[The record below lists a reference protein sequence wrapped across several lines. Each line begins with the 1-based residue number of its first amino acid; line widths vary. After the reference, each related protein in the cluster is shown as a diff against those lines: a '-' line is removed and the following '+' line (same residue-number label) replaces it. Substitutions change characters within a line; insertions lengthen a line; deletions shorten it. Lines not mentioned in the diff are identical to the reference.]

1 MKQVIKLSLL
11 CSALWLAG
19 CGDETNSSGAST
31 EVVYESYIQQALQR
45 DTTIKFALSGKDANV
60 PLPSFALMNAKD
72 GTLEIPSGS
81 NTSGSNPLVAM
92 GQVDG
97 WPITMPLFLD
107 FKGAGLADNIIT
119 SGIYLYELTD
129 SMTGSPSIKTLLT
142 NGVDYTAVSSAASD
156 KILIVP
162 TKALN
167 ASSEYILAV
176 TSEVSDANGNP
187 VGTSASY
194 AALKSKNKIYSEGDI
209 ATLQKVTQGVEKIFQ
224 LSGVDETQIVYSTW
238 FSTQS
243 VSNTLFATRGA
254 TASAFASG
262 SNQLE
267 TVWKQTGLGLDTAYT
282 MQLGTPVDFVTA
294 LTNDTNF
301 SNYIG
306 ADKKAAVITA
316 FNTVPTVSV
325 DVTKGTVRL
334 PYYLETGSNWNT
346 QPFESAMPSLA
357 KIKAALADS
366 KEQLTIGSQLLA
378 AGIDTSKLA
387 TDASEQL
394 KLMGLRLTKSDG
406 TALDPERYI
415 TRYSPVPKVKSVQDV
430 PFLLFTPAGA
440 APTDIVI
447 YQHGVTSAKEN
458 AYAFAK
464 NLVDKGLAVIAIDLP
479 LHGERSLDSSRSAN
493 SDPLAY
499 INLTYLAVAR
509 DNLRQSIL
517 DVLGL
522 RAALTLSQPLF
533 TGTPLSNINV
543 RNGSTKVRM
552 LGHSLGGIVG
562 TSAVAESNKTL
573 GSTLA
578 NALYSFSGAAIQ
590 NSGGQ
595 ISNLLLGSEYFGPQ
609 IKHNVALSA
618 STEYKG
624 FADAQCASLD
634 DSACYNLFTS
644 LATQEQL
651 AQVTS
656 GFQLFSYA
664 AQTLLDTIDPYS
676 VVSTK
681 LSSGALTTALY
692 FSEVDGDSVVP
703 NKVSNPTGSLVY
715 LSPQF
720 AGTEPLATLL
730 GLTTVNAG
738 QTVPNTTKSFVQF
751 NSTAKHSTFVAPQDS
766 GLADRFHHV
775 EMQTET
781 ADFLADDSLGAVSNS
796 NSVLK

>member
-72 GTLEIPSGS
+72 GTLEIPPGS

-107 FKGAGLADNIIT
+107 FKGAGLADGEIY

-129 SMTGSPSIKTLLT
+129 SMTSSPSIKTLLI

-156 KILIVP
+156 KILIMP
-162 TKALN
+162 AKALN

-282 MQLGTPVDFVTA
+282 MQLGTPVDFAAA
-294 LTNDTNF
+294 LTADDNF
-301 SNYIG
+301 STYIG
-306 ADKKAAVITA
+306 ADKKTA
-316 FNTVPTVSV
+316 ILGTYSAGTVN
-325 DVTKGTVRL
+325 VTKGTVRL

-394 KLMGLRLTKSDG
+394 KLMGLTLTKSDG

-447 YQHGVTSAKEN
+447 YQHGVTTAKEN

-464 NLVDKGLAVIAIDLP
+464 NLTAAGLAVIAIDLP
-479 LHGERSLDSSRSAN
+479 LHGERSLDSTRSAN

-595 ISNLLLGSEYFGPQ
+595 ISNLLLGSAFFGPK

-624 FADAQCASLD
+624 FADARCASLD
-634 DSACYNLFTS
+634 DSTCYKSFETS
-644 LATQEQL
+644 ATEEQR

-656 GFQLFSYA
+656 GFQMFSYA

-681 LSSGALTTALY
+681 LNNGGLTTPLY
-692 FSEVDGDSVVP
+692 FSEVDADSVVP

-738 QTVPNTTKSFVQF
+738 QTAPNATKSFVQF
-751 NSTAKHSTFVAPQDS
+751 NSTAKHSTFVAPQDA
-766 GLADRFHHV
+766 GYADLAHHT

-781 ADFLADDSLGAVSNS
+781 ADFLVNDSLDAITNTA
-796 NSVLK
+796 VLK

>member
-129 SMTGSPSIKTLLT
+129 SMTGSPSIKALLT

-394 KLMGLRLTKSDG
+394 KLMGLTLTKSDG

-430 PFLLFTPAGA
+430 PFLLFTPNGST
-440 APTDIVI
+440 PTNIVI

-464 NLVDKGLAVIAIDLP
+464 NLTAVGLAVIAIDLP
-479 LHGERSLDSSRSAN
+479 LHGERSLDSTRSAN

-533 TGTPLSNINV
+533 TGTPLSGINV
-543 RNGSTKVRM
+543 GTGSKVRM

-562 TSAVAESNKTL
+562 TSAIAESNKTL
-573 GSTLA
+573 GSTA
-578 NALYSFSGAAIQ
+578 ADAMYSFSGAAIQ

-624 FADAQCASLD
+624 FADAECASLD
-634 DSACYNLFTS
+634 DSACYESFERS
-644 LATQEQL
+644 ATEEQR

-656 GFQLFSYA
+656 GFQMFSYA

-681 LSSGALTTALY
+681 LNNGGLTTPLY

-738 QTVPNTTKSFVQF
+738 QTAPNATKSFVQF
-751 NSTAKHSTFVAPQDS
+751 NSTAKHSTFVAPQDA
-766 GLADRFHHV
+766 GYADLAHHT

-781 ADFLADDSLGAVSNS
+781 ADFLVNDSLDAITNTA
-796 NSVLK
+796 VLK

>member
-72 GTLEIPSGS
+72 GTLEIPPGS

-129 SMTGSPSIKTLLT
+129 SMTGSPSIKTLLI

-156 KILIVP
+156 KILIMP
-162 TKALN
+162 AKALN

-194 AALKSKNKIYSEGDI
+194 AALKSKNKIYREGDI

-334 PYYLETGSNWNT
+334 PYYLETGSKWNT

-394 KLMGLRLTKSDG
+394 KLMGLTLTKSDG

-430 PFLLFTPAGA
+430 PFLLFTPHGST
-440 APTDIVI
+440 PTNIVI

-464 NLVDKGLAVIAIDLP
+464 KLVDKGLAVIAIDLP

-533 TGTPLSNINV
+533 SGTPLSGINV
-543 RNGSTKVRM
+543 GTGSKVRM

-573 GSTLA
+573 GSTPA

-624 FADAQCASLD
+624 FADAECASLD
-634 DSACYNLFTS
+634 DSACYESFERS
-644 LATQEQL
+644 ATEEQR

-738 QTVPNTTKSFVQF
+738 QTAPNATKSFVQF
-751 NSTAKHSTFVAPQDS
+751 NSTAKHSTFVAPQDA
-766 GLADRFHHV
+766 GYADLAHHT

-781 ADFLADDSLGAVSNS
+781 ADFLLDDSLGAVSNS

>member
-1 MKQVIKLSLL
+1 MKHVIKLSLL

-72 GTLEIPSGS
+72 GTLEIPPGS

-129 SMTGSPSIKTLLT
+129 SMTGSPSIKALLT

-267 TVWKQTGLGLDTAYT
+267 AVWKQTGIGLDTAYT
-282 MQLGTPVDFVTA
+282 IQLDTPVDFAAA
-294 LTNDTNF
+294 LTADDNF
-301 SNYIG
+301 STYIG
-306 ADKKAAVITA
+306 ADKKTA
-316 FNTVPTVSV
+316 ILGTYTANTV

-366 KEQLTIGSQLLA
+366 KEQSTIGSQLLA

-394 KLMGLRLTKSDG
+394 KLVGLRLTKSDG

-430 PFLLFTPAGA
+430 PFLLFTPNGST
-440 APTDIVI
+440 PTNIVI

-464 NLVDKGLAVIAIDLP
+464 NLTAAGLAVMAIDLP
-479 LHGERSLDSSRSAN
+479 LHGERSLDSTRSAN

-522 RAALTLSQPLF
+522 RAALTLSQPHF
-533 TGTPLSNINV
+533 TGTPLSGINV
-543 RNGSTKVRM
+543 STGSTVRM

-562 TSAVAESNKTL
+562 TSAIAESNKTL
-573 GSTLA
+573 GST
-578 NALYSFSGAAIQ
+578 AA
-590 NSGGQ
+590 
-595 ISNLLLGSEYFGPQ
+595 
-609 IKHNVALSA
+609 NVALSA

-656 GFQLFSYA
+656 GFQMFSYA

-681 LSSGALTTALY
+681 LNNGGLTTPLY

-738 QTVPNTTKSFVQF
+738 QTAPNATKSFVQF
-751 NSTAKHSTFVAPQDS
+751 NSTAKHSTFVAPQDA
-766 GLADRFHHV
+766 GYADLAHHT

-781 ADFLADDSLGAVSNS
+781 ADFLVNDSLDAITNTA
-796 NSVLK
+796 VLK

>member
-1 MKQVIKLSLL
+1 MKQIIKISLL
-11 CSALWLAG
+11 CSALWLVG
-19 CGDETNSSGAST
+19 CGDETTSSGDST
-31 EVVYESYIQQALQR
+31 TVEYESYIQQALQR
-45 DTTIKFALSGKDANV
+45 DTTIKFALSGSNANV
-60 PLPSFALMNAKD
+60 PLPSFALMNASD
-72 GTLEIPSGS
+72 GTLEIPPGS

-107 FKGAGLADNIIT
+107 FKGAGLADGVIS

-129 SMTGSPSIKTLLT
+129 SMTGSPTIKTLLT
-142 NGVDYTAVSSAASD
+142 NGVDYTAISSAASD

-176 TSEVSDANGNP
+176 TSAVTDANGDP
-187 VGTSASY
+187 VGTSSSY
-194 AALKSKNKIYSEGDI
+194 AALKSKKKIYAEGDI

-224 LSGVDETQIVYSTW
+224 LSGVDDTQIVYSTW

-267 TVWKQTGLGLDTAYT
+267 AVWKQTGIGLNTAYT
-282 MQLGTPVDFVTA
+282 MQLGTPVDFEAA
-294 LTNDTNF
+294 LTADDNF
-301 SNYIG
+301 STYIG
-306 ADKKAAVITA
+306 ADKKAAIIGTYTD
-316 FNTVPTVSV
+316 NTV

-334 PYYLETGSNWNT
+334 PYYLETDSKWNT

-366 KEQLTIGSQLLA
+366 NEQFAIGSQLLA

-394 KLMGLRLTKSDG
+394 KLIGLTLTKSDG
-406 TALDPERYI
+406 TPLDPDRYI

-430 PFLLFTPAGA
+430 PFLLFTPHGST
-440 APTDIVI
+440 PTDIVI

-464 NLVDKGLAVIAIDLP
+464 NLTAAGLAVIAIDLP
-479 LHGERSLDSSRSAN
+479 LHGERSLDSTRSAN

-522 RAALTLSQPLF
+522 RAALTVSQPLF
-533 TGTPLSNINV
+533 TGTPLSSINV
-543 RNGSTKVRM
+543 GTGSTKVRM

-573 GSTLA
+573 GSASA
-578 NALYSFSGAAIQ
+578 NALYSFSAAAIQ

-595 ISNLLLGSEYFGPQ
+595 ISNLLLGSDFFGPQ

-634 DSACYNLFTS
+634 DSACYTLFTN

-703 NKVSNPTGSLVY
+703 NSVSNPGGQLVY

-730 GLTTVNAG
+730 SLTTVNAV
-738 QTVPNTTKSFVQF
+738 QTTPSATASFVQF

-781 ADFLADDSLGAVSNS
+781 ADFLFDDSLGAIANTA
-796 NSVLK
+796 VLK

>member
-19 CGDETNSSGAST
+19 CGDETNSSGTST

-156 KILIVP
+156 KILIMP
-162 TKALN
+162 AKALN

-254 TASAFASG
+254 TASAFANG

-282 MQLGTPVDFVTA
+282 MQLGTPVDFAAA
-294 LTNDTNF
+294 LTADDNF
-301 SNYIG
+301 STYIG
-306 ADKKAAVITA
+306 ADKKTA
-316 FNTVPTVSV
+316 ILGTYSAGTV

-387 TDASEQL
+387 TDVSEQL
-394 KLMGLRLTKSDG
+394 KLMGLTLTKSDG
-406 TALDPERYI
+406 SPLDPERYI

-522 RAALTLSQPLF
+522 RAALAISESLF

-543 RNGSTKVRM
+543 LNGHTKIRI

-562 TSAVAESNKTL
+562 TSAIAESNKTL

-595 ISNLLLGSEYFGPQ
+595 ISNLLLGSAFFGPK
-609 IKHNVALSA
+609 IRHNVALNA

-634 DSACYNLFTS
+634 DSACYTLFTN

-738 QTVPNTTKSFVQF
+738 QTAPNATKSFVQF

>member
-31 EVVYESYIQQALQR
+31 EVAYESYIQQALQR

-72 GTLEIPSGS
+72 GTLEIPPGS

-129 SMTGSPSIKTLLT
+129 SMTGSPSIKALLT

-254 TASAFASG
+254 TASAFANG

-316 FNTVPTVSV
+316 FNTLPTVSV

-430 PFLLFTPAGA
+430 PFLLFTPNGST
-440 APTDIVI
+440 PTNIVI

-464 NLVDKGLAVIAIDLP
+464 NLTAAGLAVIAIDLP
-479 LHGERSLDSSRSAN
+479 LHGERSLDSTRSAN

-533 TGTPLSNINV
+533 TGTPLSGINV
-543 RNGSTKVRM
+543 GTGSKVRM

-562 TSAVAESNKTL
+562 TSAIAESNKTL
-573 GSTLA
+573 GSTA
-578 NALYSFSGAAIQ
+578 ADAIYSFSGAATQ

-595 ISNLLLGSEYFGPQ
+595 ISNLLLGSAFFGPK

-624 FADAQCASLD
+624 FADAQCTSLD

-656 GFQLFSYA
+656 GFQMFSYA

-681 LSSGALTTALY
+681 LNNGGLTTPLY

-738 QTVPNTTKSFVQF
+738 QPAPNASKSFVQF
-751 NSTAKHSTFVAPQDS
+751 NSTAKHSTFVAPQDA
-766 GLADRFHHV
+766 GYADLAHHT

-781 ADFLADDSLGAVSNS
+781 ADFLVNDSLDAITNTA
-796 NSVLK
+796 VLK

>member
-19 CGDETNSSGAST
+19 CGDETNSSGTST

-129 SMTGSPSIKTLLT
+129 SMTGSPSIKALLT

-156 KILIVP
+156 KILIMP
-162 TKALN
+162 AKALN

-254 TASAFASG
+254 TASAFANG

-282 MQLGTPVDFVTA
+282 IQLGTPVDFAAA
-294 LTNDTNF
+294 LTADDNF
-301 SNYIG
+301 STYVG
-306 ADKKAAVITA
+306 ADKKTA
-316 FNTVPTVSV
+316 ILGTYTANTV

-366 KEQLTIGSQLLA
+366 KEQLTIASQLLA

-464 NLVDKGLAVIAIDLP
+464 KLVDKGLAVIAIDLP

-522 RAALTLSQPLF
+522 RAALTISESLF

-543 RNGSTKVRM
+543 RNGSTKVRI

-573 GSTLA
+573 GSAAA

-595 ISNLLLGSEYFGPQ
+595 ISNLLLGSDFFGPQ

-634 DSACYNLFTS
+634 DSTCYKSFETS
-644 LATQEQL
+644 ATEEQR

-656 GFQLFSYA
+656 GFQMFSYA

-681 LSSGALTTALY
+681 LNNGGLTTPLY
-692 FSEVDGDSVVP
+692 FSEVDADSVVP
-703 NKVSNPTGSLVY
+703 NKVSNQTDSGDY

-738 QTVPNTTKSFVQF
+738 QTAPNATKSFVQF
-751 NSTAKHSTFVAPQDS
+751 NSTAKHSTFVAPQDA
-766 GLADRFHHV
+766 GYADLAHHT

-781 ADFLADDSLGAVSNS
+781 ADFLLDDSLGAVSNS

>member
-72 GTLEIPSGS
+72 GTLEIPSSS

-129 SMTGSPSIKTLLT
+129 SMTGSPSIKALLT

-176 TSEVSDANGNP
+176 TSEVSDANSNP

-267 TVWKQTGLGLDTAYT
+267 AVWKQTGLGLDTAYT
-282 MQLGTPVDFVTA
+282 MQLGTPVDFVAA
-294 LTNDTNF
+294 LTADDNF
-301 SNYIG
+301 STYIG
-306 ADKKAAVITA
+306 EDKKSAVITA

-325 DVTKGTVRL
+325 NVTKGTVRL

-394 KLMGLRLTKSDG
+394 KLMGLTLTKSDG

-447 YQHGVTSAKEN
+447 YQHGVTTAKEN

-464 NLVDKGLAVIAIDLP
+464 NLTAAGLAVIAIDLP
-479 LHGERSLDSSRSAN
+479 LHGERSLDSTRSAN

-533 TGTPLSNINV
+533 TGTPLSGINV
-543 RNGSTKVRM
+543 GTGSKVRM

-573 GSTLA
+573 GSAAA
-578 NALYSFSGAAIQ
+578 NALYSFSSAAIQ

-634 DSACYNLFTS
+634 DSTCYKSFETS
-644 LATQEQL
+644 ATEEQR

-656 GFQLFSYA
+656 GFQMFSYA

-681 LSSGALTTALY
+681 LNNGGLTTPLY
-692 FSEVDGDSVVP
+692 FSEVDADSVVP

-738 QTVPNTTKSFVQF
+738 QTAPNTTKSFVQF
-751 NSTAKHSTFVAPQDS
+751 NSTAKHSTFVAPQDA
-766 GLADRFHHV
+766 GYADLAHHT

-781 ADFLADDSLGAVSNS
+781 ADFLVNDSLDAITNTA
-796 NSVLK
+796 VLK

>member
-19 CGDETNSSGAST
+19 CGDETNSSGVST

-72 GTLEIPSGS
+72 GTLEIPPGS

-129 SMTGSPSIKTLLT
+129 SMTGSPSIKALLT
-142 NGVDYTAVSSAASD
+142 NGVDYTAASSAASD

-194 AALKSKNKIYSEGDI
+194 AALKSKNKIYREGDI

-394 KLMGLRLTKSDG
+394 KLMGLTLTKSDG

-656 GFQLFSYA
+656 GFQMFSYA

-681 LSSGALTTALY
+681 LNNGGLTTPLY
-692 FSEVDGDSVVP
+692 FSEVDADSVVP
-703 NKVSNPTGSLVY
+703 NKVSNQTDSGDY

-738 QTVPNTTKSFVQF
+738 QPAPNASKSFVQF
-751 NSTAKHSTFVAPQDS
+751 NSTAKHSTFVAPQDA
-766 GLADRFHHV
+766 GYADLAHHT

-781 ADFLADDSLGAVSNS
+781 ADFLVNDSLDAITNTA
-796 NSVLK
+796 VLK

>member
-19 CGDETNSSGAST
+19 CGDETNSSGTST

-156 KILIVP
+156 KILIMP
-162 TKALN
+162 AKALN

-267 TVWKQTGLGLDTAYT
+267 TVWKQTGIGLDTAYT
-282 MQLGTPVDFVTA
+282 MQLGTPVDFAAA
-294 LTNDTNF
+294 LTADGNF
-301 SNYIG
+301 STYVG
-306 ADKKAAVITA
+306 ADKKTA
-316 FNTVPTVSV
+316 ILDTYSAGTVN
-325 DVTKGTVRL
+325 VTKGTVRL

-464 NLVDKGLAVIAIDLP
+464 KLVDKGLAVIAIDLP

-522 RAALTLSQPLF
+522 RAALTISESLF

-543 RNGSTKVRM
+543 LNGHTKIRI

-562 TSAVAESNKTL
+562 TSAIAESNKTL

-595 ISNLLLGSEYFGPQ
+595 VSNLLLGSAFFGPK

-703 NKVSNPTGSLVY
+703 NSVSNPGGQLVY

-730 GLTTVNAG
+730 SLTTVNAV
-738 QTVPNTTKSFVQF
+738 QTTPSATASFVQF

>member
-72 GTLEIPSGS
+72 GTLEIPPGS

-129 SMTGSPSIKTLLT
+129 SMTGSPSIKTLLI

-156 KILIVP
+156 KILIMP
-162 TKALN
+162 AKALN

-194 AALKSKNKIYSEGDI
+194 AALKSKNKIYREGDI

-254 TASAFASG
+254 TASAFANG

-282 MQLGTPVDFVTA
+282 IQLGTPVDFAAA
-294 LTNDTNF
+294 LTADDNF
-301 SNYIG
+301 STYVG
-306 ADKKAAVITA
+306 ADKKTA
-316 FNTVPTVSV
+316 ILGTYTANTV

-378 AGIDTSKLA
+378 AGIDTTKLA

-394 KLMGLRLTKSDG
+394 KLMGLTLTKSDG

-447 YQHGVTSAKEN
+447 YQHGVTTAKEN

-464 NLVDKGLAVIAIDLP
+464 NLTAAGLAVIAIDLP
-479 LHGERSLDSSRSAN
+479 LHGERSLDSTRSAN

-522 RAALTLSQPLF
+522 RAALAISESLF

-543 RNGSTKVRM
+543 RNGSTKVRI

-624 FADAQCASLD
+624 FADAECASLD
-634 DSACYNLFTS
+634 DSACYESFERS
-644 LATQEQL
+644 ATEEQR

-703 NKVSNPTGSLVY
+703 NSVSNPGGQLVY

-738 QTVPNTTKSFVQF
+738 QIAPNASKSFVQF
-751 NSTAKHSTFVAPQDS
+751 NSTAKHSTFVAPQDA
-766 GLADRFHHV
+766 GYADLAHHT

-781 ADFLADDSLGAVSNS
+781 ADFLLDDSLGAVSNS

>member
-129 SMTGSPSIKTLLT
+129 SMTGSPSIKALLT

-224 LSGVDETQIVYSTW
+224 LSGVDETRIVYSTW

-267 TVWKQTGLGLDTAYT
+267 AVWKQTGIGLDTAYT
-282 MQLGTPVDFVTA
+282 IQLDTPVDFAAA
-294 LTNDTNF
+294 LTADDNF
-301 SNYIG
+301 STYIG
-306 ADKKAAVITA
+306 ADKKTA
-316 FNTVPTVSV
+316 ILGTYTANTV

-366 KEQLTIGSQLLA
+366 KEQSTIGSQLLA

-394 KLMGLRLTKSDG
+394 KLVGLRLTKSDG

-415 TRYSPVPKVKSVQDV
+415 TRYSPVPKVKTVQDV

-464 NLVDKGLAVIAIDLP
+464 NLTAAGLAVIAIDLP

-522 RAALTLSQPLF
+522 RAALAISESLF

-543 RNGSTKVRM
+543 RNGHTKIRI

-562 TSAVAESNKTL
+562 TSAIAESNKTL
-573 GSTLA
+573 GSTA
-578 NALYSFSGAAIQ
+578 ADAMYSFSGAAIQ

-595 ISNLLLGSEYFGPQ
+595 ISNLLLGSAFFGSK

-656 GFQLFSYA
+656 GFQMFSYA

-703 NKVSNPTGSLVY
+703 NSVSNPGGQLVY

-738 QTVPNTTKSFVQF
+738 QTAPNATKSFVQF
-751 NSTAKHSTFVAPQDS
+751 NSTAKHSTFVAPQDA
-766 GLADRFHHV
+766 GYADLAHHT

-781 ADFLADDSLGAVSNS
+781 ADFLADDSLGTVSNI
-796 NSVLK
+796 NAVLK

>member
-72 GTLEIPSGS
+72 GTLEIPPGS

-107 FKGAGLADNIIT
+107 FKGAGLADGEIY

-129 SMTGSPSIKTLLT
+129 SMTGSPSIKTLLI
-142 NGVDYTAVSSAASD
+142 NGVDYAAVSSAASD
-156 KILIVP
+156 KILIMP
-162 TKALN
+162 AKALN

-282 MQLGTPVDFVTA
+282 IQLDTPVDFVTA

-301 SNYIG
+301 STYIG
-306 ADKKAAVITA
+306 EDKKSAVITA

-325 DVTKGTVRL
+325 NVTKGTVRL

-387 TDASEQL
+387 TDVSEQL
-394 KLMGLRLTKSDG
+394 KLMGLTLTKSDG

-522 RAALTLSQPLF
+522 RAALTVSQPQF
-533 TGTPLSNINV
+533 TGTPLSSINV

-578 NALYSFSGAAIQ
+578 NALYSFSGAATQ

-595 ISNLLLGSEYFGPQ
+595 ISNLLLGSAFFGPK

-624 FADAQCASLD
+624 FADAQCTSLD

-656 GFQLFSYA
+656 GFQMFSYA

-681 LSSGALTTALY
+681 LNNGGLTTPLY

-738 QTVPNTTKSFVQF
+738 QPAPNASKSFVQF
-751 NSTAKHSTFVAPQDS
+751 NSTAKHSTFVAPQDT
-766 GLADRFHHV
+766 GYADLAHHT

-781 ADFLADDSLGAVSNS
+781 ADFLVNDSLDAITNTA
-796 NSVLK
+796 VLK

>member
-1 MKQVIKLSLL
+1 MKQVIQLSLL

-19 CGDETNSSGAST
+19 CGDETNSSGTST

-129 SMTGSPSIKTLLT
+129 SMTGSPSIKALLT

-156 KILIVP
+156 KILIMP
-162 TKALN
+162 AKALN

-243 VSNTLFATRGA
+243 VSKTLFATRGA

-267 TVWKQTGLGLDTAYT
+267 TVWKQTGIGLDTAYT
-282 MQLGTPVDFVTA
+282 MQLGTPVDFAAA
-294 LTNDTNF
+294 LTADGNF
-301 SNYIG
+301 STYVG
-306 ADKKAAVITA
+306 ADKKTA
-316 FNTVPTVSV
+316 ILDTYSAGTVN
-325 DVTKGTVRL
+325 VTKGTVRL

-366 KEQLTIGSQLLA
+366 KEQLTIASQLLA

-464 NLVDKGLAVIAIDLP
+464 KLVDKGLAVIAIDLP

-522 RAALTLSQPLF
+522 RAALTISESLF

-543 RNGSTKVRM
+543 RNGSTKVRI

-573 GSTLA
+573 GSAAA

-624 FADAQCASLD
+624 FADAECASLD
-634 DSACYNLFTS
+634 DSACYESFERS
-644 LATQEQL
+644 ATEEQR

-703 NKVSNPTGSLVY
+703 NSVSNPGGQLVY

-738 QTVPNTTKSFVQF
+738 QTAPNATKSFVQF
-751 NSTAKHSTFVAPQDS
+751 NSTAKHSTFVAPQDA
-766 GLADRFHHV
+766 GYADLAHHT

-781 ADFLADDSLGAVSNS
+781 ADFLVNDSLDAITNTA
-796 NSVLK
+796 VLK

>member
-129 SMTGSPSIKTLLT
+129 SMTGSPSIKALLT

-224 LSGVDETQIVYSTW
+224 LNDVDDTQIVYSTW

-282 MQLGTPVDFVTA
+282 IQLGTPVDFAAA
-294 LTNDTNF
+294 LTADDNF
-301 SNYIG
+301 STYVG
-306 ADKKAAVITA
+306 ADKKTA
-316 FNTVPTVSV
+316 ILGTYTANTV

-394 KLMGLRLTKSDG
+394 KLMGLTLTKSDG
-406 TALDPERYI
+406 SPLDPERYI

-447 YQHGVTSAKEN
+447 YQHGVTTAKEN

-464 NLVDKGLAVIAIDLP
+464 NLTAAGLAVIAIDLP
-479 LHGERSLDSSRSAN
+479 LHGERSLDSTRSAN

-573 GSTLA
+573 GSTPA

-624 FADAQCASLD
+624 FADEQCASQD
-634 DSACYNLFTS
+634 DSSCYKSFES
-644 LATQEQL
+644 SATEEQR

-656 GFQLFSYA
+656 GFQMFSYA

-681 LSSGALTTALY
+681 LNNGGLTTPLY

-738 QTVPNTTKSFVQF
+738 QPAPNASKSFVQF
-751 NSTAKHSTFVAPQDS
+751 NSTAKHSTFVAPQDA
-766 GLADRFHHV
+766 GYADLAHHT

-781 ADFLADDSLGAVSNS
+781 ADFLVNDRLDAITNTA
-796 NSVLK
+796 VLK

>member
-107 FKGAGLADNIIT
+107 FKGAGLADGEIY

-129 SMTGSPSIKTLLT
+129 SMTGSPSIKTLLI

-267 TVWKQTGLGLDTAYT
+267 TVWKQTGIGLDTAYT
-282 MQLGTPVDFVTA
+282 MQLGTPVDFAAA
-294 LTNDTNF
+294 LAADGNF
-301 SNYIG
+301 STYVG
-306 ADKKAAVITA
+306 ADKKTA
-316 FNTVPTVSV
+316 ILDTYSAGTVN
-325 DVTKGTVRL
+325 VTKGTVRL

-366 KEQLTIGSQLLA
+366 KEQLTIASQLLA

-464 NLVDKGLAVIAIDLP
+464 KLVDKGLAVIAIDLP

-522 RAALTLSQPLF
+522 RAALTISESLF

-543 RNGSTKVRM
+543 RNGSTKVRI

-573 GSTLA
+573 GSAAA

-634 DSACYNLFTS
+634 DSTCYKSFETS
-644 LATQEQL
+644 ATEEQR

-656 GFQLFSYA
+656 GFQMFSYA

-681 LSSGALTTALY
+681 LNNGGLTTPLY
-692 FSEVDGDSVVP
+692 FSEVDADSVVP
-703 NKVSNPTGSLVY
+703 NKVSNQTDSGDY

-738 QTVPNTTKSFVQF
+738 QTAPNATKSFVQF
-751 NSTAKHSTFVAPQDS
+751 NSTAKHSTFVAPQDA
-766 GLADRFHHV
+766 GYADLAHHT

-781 ADFLADDSLGAVSNS
+781 ADFLLDDSLGAVSNS

>member
-129 SMTGSPSIKTLLT
+129 SMTGSPSIKALLT

-254 TASAFASG
+254 TASALASG

-267 TVWKQTGLGLDTAYT
+267 TVWKQTGIGLDTAYT
-282 MQLGTPVDFVTA
+282 MQLGMPVDFVTA
-294 LTNDTNF
+294 LTNDINF

-316 FNTVPTVSV
+316 FNTAPTVSV

-387 TDASEQL
+387 TDVSEQL
-394 KLMGLRLTKSDG
+394 KLMGLTLTKSDG

-430 PFLLFTPAGA
+430 PFLLFTPNGST
-440 APTDIVI
+440 PTNIVI

-464 NLVDKGLAVIAIDLP
+464 NLTAAGLAVMAIDLP
-479 LHGERSLDSSRSAN
+479 LHGERSLDSTRSAN

-533 TGTPLSNINV
+533 TGTPLSGINV
-543 RNGSTKVRM
+543 GTGSKVRM

-562 TSAVAESNKTL
+562 TSAIAESNKTL
-573 GSTLA
+573 GSTA
-578 NALYSFSGAAIQ
+578 ADAMYSFSGAAIQ

-634 DSACYNLFTS
+634 DSTCYKSFETS
-644 LATQEQL
+644 ATEEQR

-656 GFQLFSYA
+656 GFQMFSYA

-681 LSSGALTTALY
+681 LNNGGLTTPLY
-692 FSEVDGDSVVP
+692 FSEVDADSVVP
-703 NKVSNPTGSLVY
+703 NKVSNQTDSGDY

-738 QTVPNTTKSFVQF
+738 QPAPNASKSFVQF
-751 NSTAKHSTFVAPQDS
+751 NSTAKHSTFVAPQDA
-766 GLADRFHHV
+766 GYADLAHHT

-781 ADFLADDSLGAVSNS
+781 ADFLVNDSLDAITNTA
-796 NSVLK
+796 VLK

>member
-129 SMTGSPSIKTLLT
+129 SMTGSPSIKALLT

-254 TASAFASG
+254 TASAFANG

-282 MQLGTPVDFVTA
+282 IQLGTPVDFAAA
-294 LTNDTNF
+294 LTADDNF
-301 SNYIG
+301 STYVG
-306 ADKKAAVITA
+306 ADKKTA
-316 FNTVPTVSV
+316 ILGTYTDNTV

-387 TDASEQL
+387 TDVSEQL
-394 KLMGLRLTKSDG
+394 KLMGLTLTKSDG

-430 PFLLFTPAGA
+430 PFLLFTPNGST
-440 APTDIVI
+440 PTNIVI

-464 NLVDKGLAVIAIDLP
+464 NLTAAGLAVIAIDLP
-479 LHGERSLDSSRSAN
+479 LHGERSLDSTRSAN

-573 GSTLA
+573 GSAAA

-595 ISNLLLGSEYFGPQ
+595 ISNLLLGSAFFGPK

-634 DSACYNLFTS
+634 DSTCYKSFETS
-644 LATQEQL
+644 ATEEQR

-656 GFQLFSYA
+656 GFQMFSYA

-681 LSSGALTTALY
+681 LNNGGLTTPLY

-720 AGTEPLATLL
+720 AGTEPLASLL

-738 QTVPNTTKSFVQF
+738 QTAPNATKSFVQF
-751 NSTAKHSTFVAPQDS
+751 NSTAKHSTFIAPQDS

-775 EMQTET
+775 EIQTET
-781 ADFLADDSLGAVSNS
+781 ADFLLDDSLGAVSNS

>member
-60 PLPSFALMNAKD
+60 PLPSFALMNSKD

-129 SMTGSPSIKTLLT
+129 SMTGSPSIKTKLT
-142 NGVDYTAVSSAASD
+142 NGPDYTAISSATSG

-162 TKALN
+162 KKALN

-267 TVWKQTGLGLDTAYT
+267 AVWKQTGIGLDTAYT
-282 MQLGTPVDFVTA
+282 IQLDTPVDFAAA
-294 LTNDTNF
+294 LTADDNF
-301 SNYIG
+301 STYIG
-306 ADKKAAVITA
+306 ADKKTA
-316 FNTVPTVSV
+316 ILGTYTANTV

-334 PYYLETGSNWNT
+334 PYYLETGNNWNT

-387 TDASEQL
+387 TDVSEQL
-394 KLMGLRLTKSDG
+394 KLMGLTLTKSDG
-406 TALDPERYI
+406 SPLDPERYI

-595 ISNLLLGSEYFGPQ
+595 ISNLLLGSAFFGPK
-609 IKHNVALSA
+609 IKHNVALNA

-634 DSACYNLFTS
+634 DSACYNLFTA

-656 GFQLFSYA
+656 GFQMFSYA

-681 LSSGALTTALY
+681 LNNGGLTTSLY

-738 QTVPNTTKSFVQF
+738 QTAPNATKSFVQF
-751 NSTAKHSTFVAPQDS
+751 NSTAKHSTFVAPQDA
-766 GLADRFHHV
+766 GYADLAHHT
-775 EMQTET
+775 EMQAQTT
-781 ADFLADDSLGAVSNS
+781 DFLVNDSLDAITNTV
-796 NSVLK
+796 VLK

>member
-1 MKQVIKLSLL
+1 MKQVIQLSLL

-129 SMTGSPSIKTLLT
+129 SMTGSPSIKALLT

-254 TASAFASG
+254 TASAFANG

-282 MQLGTPVDFVTA
+282 MQLGTPVDFAAA
-294 LTNDTNF
+294 LTADDNF
-301 SNYIG
+301 STYVG
-306 ADKKAAVITA
+306 ADKKTA
-316 FNTVPTVSV
+316 ILGTYTDNTV

-378 AGIDTSKLA
+378 AGIDTTKLA

-394 KLMGLRLTKSDG
+394 KLMGLTLTKSDG

-522 RAALTLSQPLF
+522 RAALTVSQPQF
-533 TGTPLSNINV
+533 TGTPLSSINV

-578 NALYSFSGAAIQ
+578 NALYSFSGAATQ

-595 ISNLLLGSEYFGPQ
+595 ISNLLLGSAFFGPK

-624 FADAQCASLD
+624 FADAQCTSLD

-656 GFQLFSYA
+656 GFQMFSYA

-681 LSSGALTTALY
+681 LNNGGLTTPLY

-738 QTVPNTTKSFVQF
+738 QPAPNASKSFVQF
-751 NSTAKHSTFVAPQDS
+751 NSTAKHSTFVAPQDT
-766 GLADRFHHV
+766 GYADLAHHT

-781 ADFLADDSLGAVSNS
+781 ADFLVNDSLDAITNTA
-796 NSVLK
+796 VLK

>member
-142 NGVDYTAVSSAASD
+142 NGVDYTAISSAASD

-254 TASAFASG
+254 TASALASG

-267 TVWKQTGLGLDTAYT
+267 TVWKQTGIGLDTAYT
-282 MQLGTPVDFVTA
+282 MQLGMPVDFVTA
-294 LTNDTNF
+294 LTNDINF

-316 FNTVPTVSV
+316 FNTAPTVSV

-430 PFLLFTPAGA
+430 PFLLFTPNGST
-440 APTDIVI
+440 PTNIVI
-447 YQHGVTSAKEN
+447 YQHGVTTAKEN

-464 NLVDKGLAVIAIDLP
+464 NLTAAGLAVIAIDLP
-479 LHGERSLDSSRSAN
+479 LHGERSLDSTRSAN

-533 TGTPLSNINV
+533 SGTPLSGINIGI
-543 RNGSTKVRM
+543 GSKVRM

-573 GSTLA
+573 GSTPA

-634 DSACYNLFTS
+634 DSACYESFERS
-644 LATQEQL
+644 ATEEQR

-656 GFQLFSYA
+656 GFQMFSYA

-681 LSSGALTTALY
+681 LNNGGLITPLY
-692 FSEVDGDSVVP
+692 FSEVDADSVVP
-703 NKVSNPTGSLVY
+703 NKVSNQTDSGDY

-738 QTVPNTTKSFVQF
+738 QPAPNATKSFVQF
-751 NSTAKHSTFVAPQDS
+751 NSTAKHSTFVAPQDA
-766 GLADRFHHV
+766 GYADLAHHT

-781 ADFLADDSLGAVSNS
+781 ADFLVNDSLDAITNTA
-796 NSVLK
+796 VLK

>member
-129 SMTGSPSIKTLLT
+129 SMTGSPSIKALLT

-162 TKALN
+162 AKALN

-282 MQLGTPVDFVTA
+282 IQLKNTFDFAAA
-294 LTNDTNF
+294 LTADDNF
-301 SNYIG
+301 STYIG
-306 ADKKAAVITA
+306 ADKKTA
-316 FNTVPTVSV
+316 ILGTYSAGTVN
-325 DVTKGTVRL
+325 VTKGTVRL

-394 KLMGLRLTKSDG
+394 KLMGLTLTKSDG
-406 TALDPERYI
+406 SPLDPERYI

-430 PFLLFTPAGA
+430 PFLLFTPNGST
-440 APTDIVI
+440 PTNIVI

-464 NLVDKGLAVIAIDLP
+464 NLTAAGLAVIAIDLP
-479 LHGERSLDSSRSAN
+479 LHGERSLDSTRSAN

-562 TSAVAESNKTL
+562 TSAIAESNKTL
-573 GSTLA
+573 GSTA
-578 NALYSFSGAAIQ
+578 ADAMYSFSGAAIQ

-624 FADAQCASLD
+624 FADAECASLD
-634 DSACYNLFTS
+634 DSACYESFERS
-644 LATQEQL
+644 ATEEQR

-656 GFQLFSYA
+656 GFQMFSYA

-681 LSSGALTTALY
+681 LNNGGLTTPLY

-738 QTVPNTTKSFVQF
+738 QTAPNATKSFVQF
-751 NSTAKHSTFVAPQDS
+751 NSTAKHSTFVAPQDA
-766 GLADRFHHV
+766 GYADLAHHT

-781 ADFLADDSLGAVSNS
+781 ADFLVNDSLDAITNTA
-796 NSVLK
+796 VLK

>member
-129 SMTGSPSIKTLLT
+129 SMTGSPSIKALLT

-156 KILIVP
+156 KVLIVP

-254 TASAFASG
+254 TASAFANG

-301 SNYIG
+301 STYIG

-316 FNTVPTVSV
+316 FNAAPTVSV

-394 KLMGLRLTKSDG
+394 KLMGLTLTKSDG

-430 PFLLFTPAGA
+430 PFLLFTPNGST
-440 APTDIVI
+440 PTNIVI

-464 NLVDKGLAVIAIDLP
+464 NLTAAGLAVIAIDLP
-479 LHGERSLDSSRSAN
+479 LHGERSLDSTRSAN

-522 RAALTLSQPLF
+522 RAALTLSQPHF
-533 TGTPLSNINV
+533 TGTPLSGINV
-543 RNGSTKVRM
+543 GTGSKVRM

-562 TSAVAESNKTL
+562 TSAIAESNKTL
-573 GSTLA
+573 GSTA
-578 NALYSFSGAAIQ
+578 ADAIYSFSGAAIQ

-595 ISNLLLGSEYFGPQ
+595 ISNLLLGSAFFGPK
-609 IKHNVALSA
+609 IKHNVALNA

-651 AQVTS
+651 AQVIS
-656 GFQLFSYA
+656 GFQMFSYA

-681 LSSGALTTALY
+681 LNNGGLTTPLY
-692 FSEVDGDSVVP
+692 FSEVDADSVVP

-738 QTVPNTTKSFVQF
+738 QIAPNASKSFVQF
-751 NSTAKHSTFVAPQDS
+751 NSTAKHSTFVAPQDA
-766 GLADRFHHV
+766 GYADLAHHT

-781 ADFLADDSLGAVSNS
+781 ADFLVNDSLDAITNTA
-796 NSVLK
+796 VLK

>member
-129 SMTGSPSIKTLLT
+129 SMTGSPSIKALLT

-224 LSGVDETQIVYSTW
+224 LNDVDDTQIVYSTW

-282 MQLGTPVDFVTA
+282 IQLGTPVDFAAA
-294 LTNDTNF
+294 LTADDNF
-301 SNYIG
+301 STYVG
-306 ADKKAAVITA
+306 ADKKTA
-316 FNTVPTVSV
+316 ILGTYTANTV

-394 KLMGLRLTKSDG
+394 KLMGLTLTKSDG
-406 TALDPERYI
+406 SPLDPERYI

-447 YQHGVTSAKEN
+447 YQHGVTTAKEN

-464 NLVDKGLAVIAIDLP
+464 NLTAAGLAVIAIDLP

-522 RAALTLSQPLF
+522 RAALAISESLF

-543 RNGSTKVRM
+543 LNGHTKIRI

-562 TSAVAESNKTL
+562 TSAIAESNKTL

-595 ISNLLLGSEYFGPQ
+595 ISNLLLGSAFFGPK
-609 IKHNVALSA
+609 IRHNVALNA

-634 DSACYNLFTS
+634 DSACYNLFTA

-656 GFQLFSYA
+656 GFQMFSYA

-681 LSSGALTTALY
+681 LNNGGLTTPLY

-703 NKVSNPTGSLVY
+703 NKVSNQTDSGDY

-738 QTVPNTTKSFVQF
+738 QTAPNATKSFVQF

>member
-1 MKQVIKLSLL
+1 MKQVIQLSLL

-129 SMTGSPSIKTLLT
+129 SMTGSPSIKALLT

-254 TASAFASG
+254 TASAFANG

-282 MQLGTPVDFVTA
+282 IQLGTPVDFAAA
-294 LTNDTNF
+294 LTADDNF
-301 SNYIG
+301 STYVG
-306 ADKKAAVITA
+306 ADKKTA
-316 FNTVPTVSV
+316 ILGTYTANTV

-378 AGIDTSKLA
+378 AGIDTTKLA

-394 KLMGLRLTKSDG
+394 KLMGLTLTKSDG

-430 PFLLFTPAGA
+430 PFLLFTPHGST
-440 APTDIVI
+440 PTNIVI

-464 NLVDKGLAVIAIDLP
+464 NLTAVGLAVIAIDLP
-479 LHGERSLDSSRSAN
+479 LHGERSLDSTRSAN

-522 RAALTLSQPLF
+522 RAALTVSQPLF
-533 TGTPLSNINV
+533 TGTPLSSINV

-573 GSTLA
+573 GSAAA

-624 FADAQCASLD
+624 FADAECASLD
-634 DSACYNLFTS
+634 DSACYESFERS
-644 LATQEQL
+644 ATEEQR

-703 NKVSNPTGSLVY
+703 NSVSNPGGQLVY

-738 QTVPNTTKSFVQF
+738 QIAPNASKSFVQF
-751 NSTAKHSTFVAPQDS
+751 NSTAKHSTFVAPQDA
-766 GLADRFHHV
+766 GYADLAHHT

-781 ADFLADDSLGAVSNS
+781 ADFLLDDSLGAVSNS

>member
-11 CSALWLAG
+11 CSALWLVG
-19 CGDETNSSGAST
+19 CGNETTSSGAST
-31 EVVYESYIQQALQR
+31 TVEYESYIQQALNR
-45 DTTIKFALSGKDANV
+45 DTTIKFALSGSNANV
-60 PLPSFALMNAKD
+60 PLPSFALMNPDD
-72 GTLEIPSGS
+72 GTLEIPPGS

-162 TKALN
+162 AKALN

-254 TASAFASG
+254 TASAFANG

-316 FNTVPTVSV
+316 FNTLPTVSV

-394 KLMGLRLTKSDG
+394 KLMGLTLTKSDG

-464 NLVDKGLAVIAIDLP
+464 NLVNQGLAVIAIDLP
-479 LHGERSLDSSRSAN
+479 LHGERSLDSTRSAN

-522 RAALTLSQPLF
+522 RAALTLPQPLF
-533 TGTPLSNINV
+533 TGTPLSGINV
-543 RNGSTKVRM
+543 GTGSKVRM

-562 TSAVAESNKTL
+562 TSAIAESNKTL
-573 GSTLA
+573 GSTA
-578 NALYSFSGAAIQ
+578 ADAIYSFSGAAIQ

-634 DSACYNLFTS
+634 DSTCYKSFETS
-644 LATQEQL
+644 ATEEQR

-656 GFQLFSYA
+656 GFQMFSYA

-681 LSSGALTTALY
+681 LNNGGLTTPLY
-692 FSEVDGDSVVP
+692 FSEVDADSVVP

-738 QTVPNTTKSFVQF
+738 QTAPNTTKSFVQF
-751 NSTAKHSTFVAPQDS
+751 NSTAKHSTFVAPQDA
-766 GLADRFHHV
+766 GYADLAHHT

-781 ADFLADDSLGAVSNS
+781 ADFLVNDSLDAITNTA
-796 NSVLK
+796 VLK

>member
-72 GTLEIPSGS
+72 GTLEIPPGS

-129 SMTGSPSIKTLLT
+129 SMTGSPSIKALLT

-224 LSGVDETQIVYSTW
+224 LNDVDDTQIVYSTW

-282 MQLGTPVDFVTA
+282 IQLGTPVDFAAA
-294 LTNDTNF
+294 LTADDNF
-301 SNYIG
+301 STYVG
-306 ADKKAAVITA
+306 ADKKTA
-316 FNTVPTVSV
+316 ILGTYTANTV

-394 KLMGLRLTKSDG
+394 KLMGLTLTKSDG
-406 TALDPERYI
+406 SPLDPERYI

-447 YQHGVTSAKEN
+447 YQHGVTTAKEN

-464 NLVDKGLAVIAIDLP
+464 NLTAAGLAVIAIDLP

-522 RAALTLSQPLF
+522 RAALAISESLF

-543 RNGSTKVRM
+543 LNGHTKIRI

-562 TSAVAESNKTL
+562 TSAIAESNKTL

-595 ISNLLLGSEYFGPQ
+595 ISNLLLGSAFFGPK
-609 IKHNVALSA
+609 IRHNVALNA

-634 DSACYNLFTS
+634 DSACYNLFTA

-656 GFQLFSYA
+656 GFQMFSYA

-681 LSSGALTTALY
+681 LNNGGLTTPLY

-703 NKVSNPTGSLVY
+703 NKVSNQTDSGDY

-738 QTVPNTTKSFVQF
+738 QTAPNATKSFVQF

>member
-107 FKGAGLADNIIT
+107 FKGAGLADNTIT

-142 NGVDYTAVSSAASD
+142 NGVDYTAISSAASD

-254 TASAFASG
+254 TASALASG

-267 TVWKQTGLGLDTAYT
+267 TVWKQTGIGLDTAYT
-282 MQLGTPVDFVTA
+282 MQLGMPVDFVTA
-294 LTNDTNF
+294 LTNDINF

-316 FNTVPTVSV
+316 FNTAPTVSV

-378 AGIDTSKLA
+378 AGIDTTKLA

-447 YQHGVTSAKEN
+447 YQHGVTTAKEN

-464 NLVDKGLAVIAIDLP
+464 NLTAAGLAVIAIDLP
-479 LHGERSLDSSRSAN
+479 LHGERSLDSTRSAN

-533 TGTPLSNINV
+533 TGTPLSGINV
-543 RNGSTKVRM
+543 GTGSKVRM

-562 TSAVAESNKTL
+562 TSAIAESNKTL
-573 GSTLA
+573 GSTA
-578 NALYSFSGAAIQ
+578 ADAMYSFSGAAIQ

-634 DSACYNLFTS
+634 DSTCYKSFETS
-644 LATQEQL
+644 ATEEQR

-656 GFQLFSYA
+656 GFQMFSYA

-681 LSSGALTTALY
+681 LNNGGLTTPLY
-692 FSEVDGDSVVP
+692 FSEVDADSVVP

-738 QTVPNTTKSFVQF
+738 QPAPNATKSFVQF
-751 NSTAKHSTFVAPQDS
+751 NSTAKHSTFVAPQDA
-766 GLADRFHHV
+766 GYADLAHHT

-781 ADFLADDSLGAVSNS
+781 ADFLVNDSLDAITNTA
-796 NSVLK
+796 VLK

>member
-1 MKQVIKLSLL
+1 MKQVIQLSLL

-60 PLPSFALMNAKD
+60 PLPSFALMSAKD

-129 SMTGSPSIKTLLT
+129 SMTGSPSIKALLT

-254 TASAFASG
+254 TASAFANG

-282 MQLGTPVDFVTA
+282 MQLGTPVDFAAA
-294 LTNDTNF
+294 LTADDNF
-301 SNYIG
+301 STYIG
-306 ADKKAAVITA
+306 ADKKTA
-316 FNTVPTVSV
+316 ILGTYSAGTVN
-325 DVTKGTVRL
+325 VTKGTVRL

-346 QPFESAMPSLA
+346 QQFESAMPSLA

-394 KLMGLRLTKSDG
+394 KLMGLTLTKSDG

-415 TRYSPVPKVKSVQDV
+415 TRYSPIPKVKSVQDV
-430 PFLLFTPAGA
+430 PFLLFTPHGST
-440 APTDIVI
+440 PTNIVI

-464 NLVDKGLAVIAIDLP
+464 NLTAVGLAVIAIDLP
-479 LHGERSLDSSRSAN
+479 LHGERSLDSTRSAN

-522 RAALTLSQPLF
+522 RAALAISESLF

-595 ISNLLLGSEYFGPQ
+595 ISNLLLGSAFFGPK

-634 DSACYNLFTS
+634 DSTCYKSFETS
-644 LATQEQL
+644 ATEEQR

-656 GFQLFSYA
+656 GFQMFSYA

-681 LSSGALTTALY
+681 LNNGGLTTPLY

-738 QTVPNTTKSFVQF
+738 QTAPNATKSFVQF
-751 NSTAKHSTFVAPQDS
+751 NSTAKHSTFVAPQDA
-766 GLADRFHHV
+766 GYADLAHHT

-781 ADFLADDSLGAVSNS
+781 ADFLLDDSLGAVSNS

>member
-107 FKGAGLADNIIT
+107 FKGAGLADGEIY

-129 SMTGSPSIKTLLT
+129 SMTGSPSIKTKLT
-142 NGVDYTAVSSAASD
+142 NGSDYTAISSATSG

-162 TKALN
+162 KKALN

-267 TVWKQTGLGLDTAYT
+267 AVWKQTGIGLDTAYT
-282 MQLGTPVDFVTA
+282 IQLDTPVDFAAA
-294 LTNDTNF
+294 LTADDNF
-301 SNYIG
+301 STYIG
-306 ADKKAAVITA
+306 ADKKTA
-316 FNTVPTVSV
+316 ILGTYTANTV

-366 KEQLTIGSQLLA
+366 KEQSTIGSQLLA

-394 KLMGLRLTKSDG
+394 KLVGLRLTKSDG

-464 NLVDKGLAVIAIDLP
+464 KLVDKGLAVIAIDLP

-522 RAALTLSQPLF
+522 RAALTISESLF

-543 RNGSTKVRM
+543 LNGHTKIRI

-562 TSAVAESNKTL
+562 TSAIAESNKTL

-595 ISNLLLGSEYFGPQ
+595 VSNLLLGSAFFGPK

-703 NKVSNPTGSLVY
+703 NSVSNPGGQLVY

-730 GLTTVNAG
+730 SLTTVNAV
-738 QTVPNTTKSFVQF
+738 QTTPSATASFVQF

>member
-19 CGDETNSSGAST
+19 CGDETNSSGTST

-156 KILIVP
+156 KILIMP
-162 TKALN
+162 AKALN

-254 TASAFASG
+254 TASAFANG

-267 TVWKQTGLGLDTAYT
+267 TVWKQTGIGLDTAYT
-282 MQLGTPVDFVTA
+282 MQLGTPVDFAAA
-294 LTNDTNF
+294 LTADGNF
-301 SNYIG
+301 STYVG
-306 ADKKAAVITA
+306 ADKKTA
-316 FNTVPTVSV
+316 ILDTYSAGTVN
-325 DVTKGTVRL
+325 VTKGTVRL

-394 KLMGLRLTKSDG
+394 KLMGLTLTKSDG

-464 NLVDKGLAVIAIDLP
+464 KLVDKGLAVIAIDLP

-522 RAALTLSQPLF
+522 RAALTISESLF

-543 RNGSTKVRM
+543 LNGHTKIRI

-562 TSAVAESNKTL
+562 TSAIAESNKTL

-595 ISNLLLGSEYFGPQ
+595 VSNLLLGSAFFGPK

-703 NKVSNPTGSLVY
+703 NSVSNPGGQLVY

-730 GLTTVNAG
+730 SLTTVNAV
-738 QTVPNTTKSFVQF
+738 QTTPSATASFVQF

>member
-72 GTLEIPSGS
+72 GTLEIPPGS

-107 FKGAGLADNIIT
+107 FKGAGLADGEIY

-129 SMTGSPSIKTLLT
+129 SMTSSPSIKTLLI

-156 KILIVP
+156 KILIMP
-162 TKALN
+162 AKALN

-282 MQLGTPVDFVTA
+282 MQLGTPVDFAAA
-294 LTNDTNF
+294 LTADDNF
-301 SNYIG
+301 STYIG
-306 ADKKAAVITA
+306 ADKKTA
-316 FNTVPTVSV
+316 ILGTYSAGTVN
-325 DVTKGTVRL
+325 VTKGTVRL

-394 KLMGLRLTKSDG
+394 KLMGLTLTKSDG

-447 YQHGVTSAKEN
+447 YQHGVTTAKEN

-464 NLVDKGLAVIAIDLP
+464 NLTAAGLAVIAIDLP
-479 LHGERSLDSSRSAN
+479 LHGERSLDSTRSAN

-595 ISNLLLGSEYFGPQ
+595 ISNLLLGSAFFGPK

-624 FADAQCASLD
+624 FADARCASLD
-634 DSACYNLFTS
+634 DSTCYKSFETS
-644 LATQEQL
+644 ATEEQR

-656 GFQLFSYA
+656 GFQMFSYA

-681 LSSGALTTALY
+681 LNNGGLTTPLY

-738 QTVPNTTKSFVQF
+738 QLAPNATKSFVQF
-751 NSTAKHSTFVAPQDS
+751 NSTAKHSTFVAPQDA
-766 GLADRFHHV
+766 GYADLAHHT

-781 ADFLADDSLGAVSNS
+781 ADFLVNDSLDAITNTA
-796 NSVLK
+796 VLK

>member
-1 MKQVIKLSLL
+1 MQTKKTAIL
-11 CSALWLAG
+11 
-19 CGDETNSSGAST
+19 
-31 EVVYESYIQQALQR
+31 
-45 DTTIKFALSGKDANV
+45 
-60 PLPSFALMNAKD
+60 
-72 GTLEIPSGS
+72 GT
-81 NTSGSNPLVAM
+81 
-92 GQVDG
+92 
-97 WPITMPLFLD
+97 
-107 FKGAGLADNIIT
+107 
-119 SGIYLYELTD
+119 
-129 SMTGSPSIKTLLT
+129 
-142 NGVDYTAVSSAASD
+142 YTA
-156 KILIVP
+156 
-162 TKALN
+162 
-167 ASSEYILAV
+167 
-176 TSEVSDANGNP
+176 
-187 VGTSASY
+187 
-194 AALKSKNKIYSEGDI
+194 
-209 ATLQKVTQGVEKIFQ
+209 
-224 LSGVDETQIVYSTW
+224 
-238 FSTQS
+238 
-243 VSNTLFATRGA
+243 NT
-254 TASAFASG
+254 
-262 SNQLE
+262 
-267 TVWKQTGLGLDTAYT
+267 
-282 MQLGTPVDFVTA
+282 
-294 LTNDTNF
+294 
-301 SNYIG
+301 
-306 ADKKAAVITA
+306 
-316 FNTVPTVSV
+316 V

-366 KEQLTIGSQLLA
+366 KEQLTLGSQLLA

-394 KLMGLRLTKSDG
+394 KLVGLRLTKSDG
-406 TALDPERYI
+406 SPLDPERYI

-464 NLVDKGLAVIAIDLP
+464 NLTAAGLAVIAIDLP
-479 LHGERSLDSSRSAN
+479 LHGERSLDSTRSAN

-522 RAALTLSQPLF
+522 RAALAISESLF
-533 TGTPLSNINV
+533 TGTPLYNINV
-543 RNGSTKVRM
+543 RNGHTKIRI

-562 TSAVAESNKTL
+562 TSAIAESNKTL
-573 GSTLA
+573 GSTA
-578 NALYSFSGAAIQ
+578 ADAMYSFSGAAIQ

-595 ISNLLLGSEYFGPQ
+595 ISNLLLGSAFFGPK
-609 IKHNVALSA
+609 IKHNVALNA

-634 DSACYNLFTS
+634 DSACYNLFTA

-656 GFQLFSYA
+656 GFQMFSYA

-738 QTVPNTTKSFVQF
+738 QPAPNASKSFVQF
-751 NSTAKHSTFVAPQDS
+751 NSTAKHSTFVAPQDA
-766 GLADRFHHV
+766 GYADLAHHT

-781 ADFLADDSLGAVSNS
+781 ADFLADDSLGTVSNI
-796 NSVLK
+796 NAVLK

>member
-129 SMTGSPSIKTLLT
+129 SMTGSPSIKALLT

-254 TASAFASG
+254 TASAFANG

-282 MQLGTPVDFVTA
+282 MQLGTPVDFAAA
-294 LTNDTNF
+294 LTADDNF
-301 SNYIG
+301 STYVG
-306 ADKKAAVITA
+306 ADKKTA
-316 FNTVPTVSV
+316 ILGTYTANTV

-394 KLMGLRLTKSDG
+394 KLMGLTLTKSDG

-430 PFLLFTPAGA
+430 PFLLFTPNGST
-440 APTDIVI
+440 PTNIVI

-464 NLVDKGLAVIAIDLP
+464 NLTAAGLAVIAIDLP
-479 LHGERSLDSSRSAN
+479 LHGERSLDSTRSAN

-562 TSAVAESNKTL
+562 ISAVAESNKTL

-624 FADAQCASLD
+624 FADAECASLD
-634 DSACYNLFTS
+634 DSTCYKSFETS
-644 LATQEQL
+644 ATEKQR

-656 GFQLFSYA
+656 GFQMFSYA

-676 VVSTK
+676 VVSTT
-681 LSSGALTTALY
+681 LNNGGLTTPLY

-738 QTVPNTTKSFVQF
+738 QTAPNATKSFVQF

>member
-194 AALKSKNKIYSEGDI
+194 ASLKSKNKIYSEGDI

-267 TVWKQTGLGLDTAYT
+267 AVWKQTGIGLDTAYT
-282 MQLGTPVDFVTA
+282 IQLDTPFDFAAA
-294 LTNDTNF
+294 LTADDNF
-301 SNYIG
+301 STYIG
-306 ADKKAAVITA
+306 ADKKTA
-316 FNTVPTVSV
+316 ILGTYTVNTV

-387 TDASEQL
+387 TNASEQL

-464 NLVDKGLAVIAIDLP
+464 NLTAAGLAVIAIDLP

-573 GSTLA
+573 GSTPA

-595 ISNLLLGSEYFGPQ
+595 ISNLLLGSAFFGPK

-624 FADAQCASLD
+624 FADAQCANLD

-656 GFQLFSYA
+656 GFQMFSYA

-681 LSSGALTTALY
+681 LNNGGLTTPLY

-738 QTVPNTTKSFVQF
+738 QPAPNATKSFVQF
-751 NSTAKHSTFVAPQDS
+751 NSTAKHSTFVAPQDA
-766 GLADRFHHV
+766 GYADLAHHT

-781 ADFLADDSLGAVSNS
+781 ADFLVNDSLDAITNTA
-796 NSVLK
+796 VLK

>member
-107 FKGAGLADNIIT
+107 FKGAGLADNTIT

-142 NGVDYTAVSSAASD
+142 NGVDYTAISSAASD

-254 TASAFASG
+254 TASALASG

-267 TVWKQTGLGLDTAYT
+267 TVWKQTGIGLDTAYT
-282 MQLGTPVDFVTA
+282 MQLGMPVDFVTA
-294 LTNDTNF
+294 LTNDINF

-316 FNTVPTVSV
+316 FNTAPTVSV

-430 PFLLFTPAGA
+430 PFLLFTPNGST
-440 APTDIVI
+440 PTNIVI
-447 YQHGVTSAKEN
+447 YQHGVTTAKEN

-464 NLVDKGLAVIAIDLP
+464 NLTAAGLAVIAIDLP
-479 LHGERSLDSSRSAN
+479 LHGERSLDSTRSAN

-533 TGTPLSNINV
+533 SGTPLSGINIGI
-543 RNGSTKVRM
+543 GSKVRM

-573 GSTLA
+573 GSTPA

-634 DSACYNLFTS
+634 DSACYESFERS
-644 LATQEQL
+644 ATEEQR

-656 GFQLFSYA
+656 GFQMFSYA

-681 LSSGALTTALY
+681 LNNGGLITPLY
-692 FSEVDGDSVVP
+692 FSEVDADSVVP
-703 NKVSNPTGSLVY
+703 NKVSNQTDSGDY

-738 QTVPNTTKSFVQF
+738 QPTPNATKSFVQF
-751 NSTAKHSTFVAPQDS
+751 NSTAKHSTFVAPQDA
-766 GLADRFHHV
+766 GYADLAHHT

-781 ADFLADDSLGAVSNS
+781 ADFLVNDSLDAITNTA
-796 NSVLK
+796 VLK

>member
-1 MKQVIKLSLL
+1 MKQIIKISLL
-11 CSALWLAG
+11 CSALWLVG
-19 CGDETNSSGAST
+19 CGDETTSSGDST
-31 EVVYESYIQQALQR
+31 TVEYESYIQQALQR
-45 DTTIKFALSGKDANV
+45 DTTIKFALSGSNANV
-60 PLPSFALMNAKD
+60 PLPSFALMNASD
-72 GTLEIPSGS
+72 GTLEIPPGS

-107 FKGAGLADNIIT
+107 FKGAGLADGVIS

-129 SMTGSPSIKTLLT
+129 SMTGSPTIKTLLT
-142 NGVDYTAVSSAASD
+142 NGVDYTAISSAASD

-176 TSEVSDANGNP
+176 TSAVTDANGDP
-187 VGTSASY
+187 VGTSSSY
-194 AALKSKNKIYSEGDI
+194 AALKSKKKIYAEGDI

-224 LSGVDETQIVYSTW
+224 LSGVDDTQIVYSTW

-267 TVWKQTGLGLDTAYT
+267 AVWKQTGIGLDTAYT
-282 MQLGTPVDFVTA
+282 MQLGTPVDLAAA
-294 LTNDTNF
+294 LTADDNF
-301 SNYIG
+301 STYIG
-306 ADKKAAVITA
+306 ADKKAAIIGTYTD
-316 FNTVPTVSV
+316 NTV

-334 PYYLETGSNWNT
+334 PYYLETGSKWNT

-366 KEQLTIGSQLLA
+366 NEQFAIGSQLLA

-394 KLMGLRLTKSDG
+394 KLIGLTLTKSDG
-406 TALDPERYI
+406 TPLDPDRYI

-430 PFLLFTPAGA
+430 PFLLFTPHGST
-440 APTDIVI
+440 PTDIVI

-464 NLVDKGLAVIAIDLP
+464 NLTAAGLAVIAIDLP
-479 LHGERSLDSSRSAN
+479 LHGERSLDSTRSAN

-522 RAALTLSQPLF
+522 RAALTVSQPLF
-533 TGTPLSNINV
+533 TGTPLSSINV
-543 RNGSTKVRM
+543 GTGSTKVRM

-573 GSTLA
+573 GSASA
-578 NALYSFSGAAIQ
+578 NALYSFSAAAIQ

-595 ISNLLLGSEYFGPQ
+595 ISNLLLGSDFFGPQ

-624 FADAQCASLD
+624 VADAQCASLD
-634 DSACYNLFTS
+634 DSACYTLFTN

-703 NKVSNPTGSLVY
+703 NSVSNPGGQLVY

-730 GLTTVNAG
+730 SLNSVNAA
-738 QTVPNTTKSFVQF
+738 QTTPYATNSFVQF
-751 NSTAKHSTFVAPQDS
+751 SSTAKHSTFVAPQDS

-781 ADFLADDSLGAVSNS
+781 ADFLFDDSLGAIANTA
-796 NSVLK
+796 VLK

>member
-60 PLPSFALMNAKD
+60 PLPSFALMNSKD

-129 SMTGSPSIKTLLT
+129 SMTGSPSIKTKLT
-142 NGVDYTAVSSAASD
+142 NGPDYTAISSATSG
-156 KILIVP
+156 KTLIVP
-162 TKALN
+162 KKALN

-176 TSEVSDANGNP
+176 TSEVSDANSNP

-267 TVWKQTGLGLDTAYT
+267 AVWKQTGIGLDTAYT
-282 MQLGTPVDFVTA
+282 IQLDTPVDFAAA
-294 LTNDTNF
+294 LTADDNF
-301 SNYIG
+301 STYIG
-306 ADKKAAVITA
+306 ADKKTA
-316 FNTVPTVSV
+316 ILGTYTANTV

-334 PYYLETGSNWNT
+334 PYYLETGNNWNT

-387 TDASEQL
+387 TDVSEQL
-394 KLMGLRLTKSDG
+394 KLMGLTLTKSDG
-406 TALDPERYI
+406 SPLDPERYI

-595 ISNLLLGSEYFGPQ
+595 ISNLLLGSAFFGPK
-609 IKHNVALSA
+609 IKHNVALNA

-634 DSACYNLFTS
+634 DSACYNLFTA

-656 GFQLFSYA
+656 GFQMFSYA

-681 LSSGALTTALY
+681 LNNGGLTTSLY

-738 QTVPNTTKSFVQF
+738 QPAPNATKSFVQF
-751 NSTAKHSTFVAPQDS
+751 NSTAKHSTFVAPQDA
-766 GLADRFHHV
+766 GYADLAHHT

-781 ADFLADDSLGAVSNS
+781 ADFLVNDRLDAITNTA
-796 NSVLK
+796 VLK